1 MRVNK
6 SPGTFT
12 HTETEI
18 NSKNQQLAEELHK
31 LIIKKIKNCKVYW
44 FFKDNTWSTDLAGMQ
59 LISKYKEI

>member
-1 MRVNK
+1 MVYTFFDNKKSTTMRVNK

-31 LIIKKIKNCKVYW
+31 LIIKKIKNCKVY
-44 FFKDNTWSTDLAGMQ
+44 
-59 LISKYKEI
+59 

>member
-31 LIIKKIKNCKVYW
+31 LIIKKIKNCKVY
-44 FFKDNTWSTDLAGMQ
+44 
-59 LISKYKEI
+59 